1 MTQVGKTCRSLAA
14 ISVCDRQCK
23 GGTTALNCGGDWKAL
38 GAPASVISI
47 GCRGH
52 IPPGNTGG
60 KFGDLLFLLM
70 PLQLWVWSPGLWA
83 TGHHQVCGCCKEG
96 AVAQGVIRSL
106 SAHLFLFTSEN
117 RNYDSCSWLLS
128 AVEKIAVLHW
138 RWRGPGEEN
147 QKAPWGA
154 TASTRTVL
162 TYSIFQPQYCMG
174 FFLNEVIVMWTI
186 K

>member
-70 PLQLWVWSPGLWA
+70 PLQL
-83 TGHHQVCGCCKEG
+83 
-96 AVAQGVIRSL
+96 
-106 SAHLFLFTSEN
+106 
-117 RNYDSCSWLLS
+117 
-128 AVEKIAVLHW
+128 
-138 RWRGPGEEN
+138 
-147 QKAPWGA
+147 
-154 TASTRTVL
+154 
-162 TYSIFQPQYCMG
+162 
-174 FFLNEVIVMWTI
+174 
-186 K
+186 